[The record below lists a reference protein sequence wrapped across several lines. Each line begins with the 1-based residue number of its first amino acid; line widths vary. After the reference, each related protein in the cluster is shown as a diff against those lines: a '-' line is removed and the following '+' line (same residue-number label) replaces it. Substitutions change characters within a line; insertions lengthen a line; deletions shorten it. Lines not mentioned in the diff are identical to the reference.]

1 MHKICF
7 KNAQKLKRLYN
18 KSKERAK
25 TQKNIKNI
33 HKKAGKNE
41 RIRHHF
47 ASLATILKR
56 TNLSFEDFTDF
67 LNSPE
72 ALTSFDILSRGHSN
86 MVTYCLSGDPVT
98 ADRQI

>member
-18 KSKERAK
+18 KPKERAK
-25 TQKNIKNI
+25 TQKNIK
-33 HKKAGKNE
+33 KTGKNE